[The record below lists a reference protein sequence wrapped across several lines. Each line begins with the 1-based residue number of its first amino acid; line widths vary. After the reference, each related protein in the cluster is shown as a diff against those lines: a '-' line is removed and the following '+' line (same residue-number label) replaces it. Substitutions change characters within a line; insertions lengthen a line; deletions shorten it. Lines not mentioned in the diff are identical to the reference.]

1 VIVRLDIKTV
11 HRCQVV
17 ALAWSRFNPS
27 IRLLIAVKLMDLIV
41 TPLAQSPRHSNSL
54 KRKAGHSGQQS
65 AVFQPDLRSLRH
77 FYRIPSHQFRP
88 TAVRRLMFLLDMI
101 SILDGLR
108 PNWLLKGNDELSH
121 WPATP

>member
-1 VIVRLDIKTV
+1 VIVRLGIKTV

-77 FYRIPSHQFRP
+77 FYRIPSHSVSTYCG
-88 TAVRRLMFLLDMI
+88 TAPYVFAGYDFN
-101 SILDGLR
+101 
-108 PNWLLKGNDELSH
+108 P
-121 WPATP
+121 